1 MFHYNYVVFNTS
13 DGNKLKRN
21 ADGYYTICM
30 AEAEGHPN
38 VKVVSHPLDYAPSW
52 IRAIYA
58 IHNSAKIAHIVKLPF
73 KKIWYPYFF
82 QNDFKSSLPLCFV
95 ILNHSIPI
103 SYYLYLKKKF
113 PDCRIVLLHRD
124 LLKVSKRLAPDLP
137 MNPILDL
144 EMTFDVGESKQYG
157 FPHFNEFE
165 SKIKISPSSEPECD
179 VYFAGKGK
187 DRLPLLM
194 KVYDKLTA
202 AGLNC
207 SYYLTDVPLEMRVAK
222 PGVIYAKSFMT
233 YREML
238 QHTINSRCVLEIN
251 QGGADGYTSR
261 FLEAVMY
268 NKKLLT
274 NNQFIKHSKFYRA
287 DFIQCFDDKC
297 DVDSDFIKDRNPVD
311 YGYNG
316 EFSPLRMIE
325 RVDEELVKKY
335 GENPSDN

>member
-1 MFHYNYVVFNTS
+1 MFHYNYVVFNS
-13 DGNKLKRN
+13 GDDSKLKRN
-21 ADGYYTICM
+21 TDGYYTICL
-30 AEAEGHPN
+30 AEAEKHPN
-38 VKVVSHPLDYAPSW
+38 VKVVSRPLDYLPYPV
-52 IRAIYA
+52 RALYT
-58 IHNSAKIAHIVKLPF
+58 IHTSAKLAHKVNLPF
-73 KKIWYPYFF
+73 KNKWYPYYFK
-82 QNDFKSSLPLCFV
+82 NDFKNDLPLCFI
-95 ILNHSIPI
+95 ILNHSLPI
-103 SYYLYLKKKF
+103 SYFEYLKNRY
-113 PDCRIVLLHRD
+113 PDCRIALLHRD
-124 LLKVSKRLAPDLP
+124 LLKVCKRSAPNLP

-165 SKIKISPSSEPECD
+165 SLIDLNVSETPESD

-207 SYYLTDVPLEMRVAK
+207 SYYLTGVPSNQQINK
-222 PGVIYAKSFMT
+222 PGIVYADRFMT

-238 QHTINSRCVLEIN
+238 QHTVNSRCILEIN

-274 NNQFIKHSKFYRA
+274 NNHFIKQSKFYRP
-287 DFIQCFDDKC
+287 DYIQCFDDNC
-297 DVDSDFIKDRNPVD
+297 DIDPSFIKESAPVD
-311 YGYNG
+311 FGYNG

-325 RVDEELVKKY
+325 RVDEELVKKF
-335 GENPSDN
+335 GEQNGE